1 MIEGPTKTVQFWK
14 EFVSRSFEEQKE
26 ILHNMHGDQ
35 IMYQHIQEAMNRLP
49 IPPNN
54 TNHRW
59 VGGFSSLEVL
69 LVVKGYS
76 DDKTYQL
83 FEMDEPNQL
92 SQSGGNGDKLPLC
105 Y

>member
-1 MIEGPTKTVQFWK
+1 
-14 EFVSRSFEEQKE
+14 
-26 ILHNMHGDQ
+26 
-35 IMYQHIQEAMNRLP
+35 MYQQIQEAMSRHP

-59 VGGFSSLEVL
+59 VEVFSRLEVL
-69 LVVKGYS
+69 LDVKGYL

-83 FEMDEPNQL
+83 FEVDETNQL
-92 SQSGGNGDKLPLC
+92 NSVRGNGDRLPLC